1 MDIFCELGRI
11 YFRRAYRMTIESFW
25 KLYRLVSDSIK
36 VSMKSSTKNRKRYV
50 PNGPVHPSVI
60 LACGLRLF
68 AGVSKYDLA
77 TTFGISVTYVEYSM
91 NWVIDAVVNCNN
103 LKVVFPDCHLKQKKL
118 AKEFEKKSTPGFKN
132 CVGAIDGMLV
142 WIEKPHSKECGLS
155 TVDDGKFYCHRK
167 GKYGLNLQAV
177 CDAQR

>member
-25 KLYRLVSDSIK
+25 KLYRLVSDSLKASLKYGIENIENK
-36 VSMKSSTKNRKRYV
+36 QNYI
-50 PNGPVHPSVI
+50 PNGRVHPSVI

-68 AGVSKYDLA
+68 AGGSKYDLA

-118 AKEFEKKSTPGFKN
+118 AKEFEKNQRLVFK
-132 CVGAIDGMLV
+132 
-142 WIEKPHSKECGLS
+142 
-155 TVDDGKFYCHRK
+155 TV
-167 GKYGLNLQAV
+167 LEQ
-177 CDAQR
+177 